1 MPPTILVTLSATHP
15 LPPRTTEED
24 IRRHLAWWY
33 PDSAI
38 EVERR
43 WASDRVVVD
52 VELEP
57 LDPRPVALVCEQIRA
72 RVLAFL
78 VAHWEVA

>member
-1 MPPTILVTLSATHP
+1 MHIHVTLSATHP
-15 LPPRTTEED
+15 LPADCSAED

-52 VELEP
+52 VELQP
-57 LDPRPVALVCEQIRA
+57 LDPRPVALVSEQIRA
-72 RVLAFL
+72 RILAFL